1 MSLTFALKLVKKFL
15 CAFFFVILHK
25 LTNLTKVIKKN
36 ADIYIYRS
44 KRKVN
49 SMYYNWVWPGAYSFK
64 GEIKLFTAWI
74 KNQVDI
80 ILKKIEETENKLG

>member
-1 MSLTFALKLVKKFL
+1 MSLTFFLMTVKIFL
-15 CAFFFVILHK
+15 CAFLLLILHK
-25 LTNLTKVIKKN
+25 LTNLPKVRKKI

-44 KRKVN
+44 KRKVD

-64 GEIKLFTAWI
+64 NEVKLFTAWI